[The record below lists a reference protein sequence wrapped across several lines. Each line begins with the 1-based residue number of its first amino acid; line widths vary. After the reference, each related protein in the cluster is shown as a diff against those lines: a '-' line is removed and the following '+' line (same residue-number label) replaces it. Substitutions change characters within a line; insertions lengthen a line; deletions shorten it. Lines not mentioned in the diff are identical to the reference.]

1 MFLLCSGTKQQ
12 ANLSLCNSTL
22 MLLLFRV
29 LKERKER
36 KEVWNNEEEA
46 EVGCKG
52 LCKRGGEGKGVK
64 STDIVTVAISNVRS
78 HNNWFAV
85 AKLEEASCWLE

>member
-1 MFLLCSGTKQQ
+1 
-12 ANLSLCNSTL
+12 

-36 KEVWNNEEEA
+36 KEVWNNEEKA

-52 LCKRGGEGKGVK
+52 LCEKGAEGRREKYQDSYCG
-64 STDIVTVAISNVRS
+64 N
-78 HNNWFAV
+78 
-85 AKLEEASCWLE
+85 

>member
-1 MFLLCSGTKQQ
+1 MKSIALSCASVCTLLIQKIRVGKGSVFALPPCEEQ
-12 ANLSLCNSTL
+12 ANLSLRNSTL

-52 LCKRGGEGKGVK
+52 LCKRWERVK
-64 STDIVTVAISNVRS
+64 A
-78 HNNWFAV
+78 
-85 AKLEEASCWLE
+85 

>member
-1 MFLLCSGTKQQ
+1 MP
-12 ANLSLCNSTL
+12 
-22 MLLLFRV
+22 LLFRV

-52 LCKRGGEGKGVK
+52 LYKAVGRGGGVK
-64 STDIVTVAISNVRS
+64 ARKVAR
-78 HNNWFAV
+78 
-85 AKLEEASCWLE
+85 

>member
-1 MFLLCSGTKQQ
+1 
-12 ANLSLCNSTL
+12 

-29 LKERKER
+29 LKERKQR

-52 LCKRGGEGKGVK
+52 LCKRWERRKARKVP
-64 STDIVTVAISNVRS
+64 R
-78 HNNWFAV
+78 
-85 AKLEEASCWLE
+85 

>member
-1 MFLLCSGTKQQ
+1 LSRCEEQ
-12 ANLSLCNSTL
+12 ANLSLRNSTL

-46 EVGCKG
+46 EFGCKG
-52 LCKRGGEGKGVK
+52 LCKRWERGK
-64 STDIVTVAISNVRS
+64 A
-78 HNNWFAV
+78 
-85 AKLEEASCWLE
+85 